1 MTAPHPQLALYVGGG
16 VLLMAA
22 LGAGVYAARPLLN
35 SSEDEARDVVER
47 YVEAWAQTRCDEA
60 ADLIEGPRTDVLAA
74 CQKDAARMLDRVR
87 IESTDVVIDG
97 DKGSAELTLSF
108 LAGGEEQT
116 QSVHEQMVRVD
127 GAWKVAWRD

>member
-1 MTAPHPQLALYVGGG
+1 MTAPHPQLALVIGVG

-22 LGAGVYAARPLLN
+22 LGAGVYAARPLL
-35 SSEDEARDVVER
+35 SDSEGEARDVVER

-60 ADLIEGPRTDVLAA
+60 ADLIEGPRADVLAA
-74 CQKDAARMLDRVR
+74 CQKDAARMLDQVR

-97 DKGSAELTLSF
+97 DKGSAELTVSF

-116 QSVHEQMVRVD
+116 ESVHEQMVRVD
-127 GAWKVAWRD
+127 GTWKVAWRD